1 MIRSSK
7 ERLLWAQFDALQLGS
22 GWDEEDIEKPQI
34 LVEDVFGDS
43 HPGSVHL
50 NQVSEQVA
58 YGIYEKGGK
67 PGHFHVTDICDGCAQ
82 GHDGMNLILASREV
96 ICDMVEMHAGY
107 VPWDGMVL
115 SSSCDKSIPA
125 HLKAMARVN
134 IPAVFVPGGSMR
146 PGPNQTTSLVAGDI
160 SLRQKRKDAITPA
173 EIRNYKRT
181 GCPSV
186 GACTFMG
193 TASTMQCMAE
203 ALGLAFQ
210 TRDDMLDVLGDAGK
224 MGKATG
230 MDENKNTFVRLYGV
244 GACSRLIEKETQ
256 KSIEA
261 LGVFEDSE
269 FLKELSMKLAIRE
282 C

>member
-1 MIRSSK
+1 MD
-7 ERLLWAQFDALQLGS
+7 ER
-22 GWDEEDIEKPQI
+22 DIEKPQI

-146 PGPNQTTSLVAGDI
+146 QDRIRRPLLSPGIFLCA
-160 SLRQKRKDAITPA
+160 R
-173 EIRNYKRT
+173 
-181 GCPSV
+181 SV
-186 GACTFMG
+186 G
-193 TASTMQCMAE
+193 
-203 ALGLAFQ
+203 
-210 TRDDMLDVLGDAGK
+210 RDHAGR
-224 MGKATG
+224 
-230 MDENKNTFVRLYGV
+230 DP
-244 GACSRLIEKETQ
+244 
-256 KSIEA
+256 
-261 LGVFEDSE
+261 
-269 FLKELSMKLAIRE
+269 EL
-282 C
+282 